1 MQKKYSSIELSYGVL
16 FFIFHL
22 CIEVV
27 SYALFYLRFK
37 SHMVTFLVLLYDFF
51 AFCPQLL
58 VGDFYNRNK
67 KINIGL
73 IGAAFFVAAI
83 LLAKFENINLYILSI
98 LILAIGNAFLHVCGA
113 IAVASVSKNKIFP
126 SSLFVAGGT
135 FGIIIGR
142 YLANI
147 NVNTNYLFIPIIIL
161 ALISIFTAKRW
172 CKSEVEFIDV
182 DIVNKKYSHIV
193 ILLIALIVV
202 MVRSYMGFVIPINW
216 KSEFYHSILLFTS
229 LGIGK
234 ALGGLLCDKFGYK
247 FVATVSTLFCV
258 PFIIIGKDFMFA
270 SLFGMLLFSMT
281 MSITYAMALSII
293 KNNPGVAF
301 GVTTIGLFLGV
312 LPLFVIRFETF
323 TSMVIVVILSVIS
336 YMLLNTS
343 LMDKNKNN

>member
-1 MQKKYSSIELSYGVL
+1 MRKEYSSIELSYGFL
-16 FFIFHL
+16 FLIFHL

-27 SYALFYLRFK
+27 SYALFYLKFK
-37 SHMVTFLVLLYDFF
+37 SHMVTLFAILYDFL

-83 LLAKFENINLYILSI
+83 LLAKFDNFNMCLRSV

-113 IAVASVSKNKIFP
+113 VATASVSQNKIFP

-147 NVNTNYLFIPIIIL
+147 KINTYYLFIPILIIVF
-161 ALISIFTAKRW
+161 ISIFTAKRW
-172 CKSEVEFIDV
+172 CKSKVEYISV
-182 DIVNKKYSHIV
+182 DIVNKKYSFAV
-193 ILLIALIVV
+193 ILLIAIIVV

-216 KSEFYHSILLFTS
+216 KSEFYHSILLFTF

-234 ALGGLLCDKFGYK
+234 AIGGLLCDKFGYK
-247 FVATVSTLFCV
+247 FVATISTLLCV

-301 GVTTIGLFLGV
+301 GVTTIGLFLGAV
-312 LPLFVIRFETF
+312 PVFFIKFDAL
-323 TSMVIVVILSVIS
+323 TSMVLVVLLSLVS
-336 YMLLNTS
+336 YILLNIS
-343 LMDKNKNN
+343 LKN

>member
-1 MQKKYSSIELSYGVL
+1 MQKKYSSIELSYGFL

-27 SYALFYLRFK
+27 SYALFYLRFQ
-37 SHMVTFLVLLYDFF
+37 SYMVTFFVILYDFF

-67 KINIGL
+67 KTNIGI
-73 IGAAFFVAAI
+73 IGVAFFVAAI
-83 LLAKFENINLYILSI
+83 LLAKFDNFNIYLLSV
-98 LILAIGNAFLHVCGA
+98 LLLAIGNAFLHVCGA
-113 IAVASVSKNKIFP
+113 VATASVSQNKIFP

-147 NVNTNYLFIPIIIL
+147 NVKTYILFIPVLIIV
-161 ALISIFTAKRW
+161 LISIFTSEKW
-172 CKSEVEFIDV
+172 CKSSVKYIDV
-182 DIVNKKYSHIV
+182 DIVNEKLSHLV

-202 MVRSYMGFVIPINW
+202 MVRSYMGFVIPISW
-216 KSEFYHSILLFTS
+216 KSEFYHSILLFTF

-234 ALGGLLCDKFGYK
+234 AIGGLLCDKFGYK
-247 FVATVSTLFCV
+247 FVATISTLLCV

-301 GVTTIGLFLGV
+301 GVTTIGLFLGAV
-312 LPLFVIRFETF
+312 PVFFIKLDAL
-323 TSMVIVVILSVIS
+323 TSMVLVVILSLVS
-336 YMLLNTS
+336 YILLNIS
-343 LMDKNKNN
+343 LKN

>member
-1 MQKKYSSIELSYGVL
+1 MRKEYSSIELSYGFL
-16 FFIFHL
+16 FLIFHL

-27 SYALFYLRFK
+27 SYALFYLKFK
-37 SHMVTFLVLLYDFF
+37 SHMVTFFVILYDFF

-67 KINIGL
+67 KTNIGL

-83 LLAKFENINLYILSI
+83 LLAKFDNFNIYLLSV
-98 LILAIGNAFLHVCGA
+98 LLLAIGNAFLHVCGA
-113 IAVASVSKNKIFP
+113 VATASVSQNKIFP

-147 NVNTNYLFIPIIIL
+147 KINTYYLFIPILIIVF
-161 ALISIFTAKRW
+161 ISIFTAKRW
-172 CKSEVEFIDV
+172 CKSKVESINV
-182 DIVNKKYSHIV
+182 DIVNKKYSFAV
-193 ILLIALIVV
+193 ILLIAIIVV

-216 KSEFYHSILLFTS
+216 KSEFYHSILLFTF

-234 ALGGLLCDKFGYK
+234 AIGGLLCDKFGYK
-247 FVATVSTLFCV
+247 FVVTISTLLCV

-281 MSITYAMALSII
+281 MSVTYAMALSII

-301 GVTTIGLFLGV
+301 GVTTIGLFLGAV
-312 LPLFVIRFETF
+312 PVFFIKFDAL
-323 TSMVIVVILSVIS
+323 TSMVLVVLLSLVS
-336 YMLLNTS
+336 YILLNIS
-343 LMDKNKNN
+343 LKN

>member
-1 MQKKYSSIELSYGVL
+1 MQREYSSIELAYGVL

-27 SYALFYLRFK
+27 SYALFYLRFQ
-37 SHMVTFLVLLYDFF
+37 SHMVIFFVILYDFF

-67 KINIGL
+67 KTNIGL

-83 LLAKFENINLYILSI
+83 LLAKFDNFNIYLLSV

-113 IAVASVSKNKIFP
+113 VATASVSQNKIFP
-126 SSLFVAGGT
+126 SALFVAGGA

-147 NVNTNYLFIPIIIL
+147 NVKTYILFIPVLIIV
-161 ALISIFTAKRW
+161 LISIFTAKRW
-172 CKSEVEFIDV
+172 CKSKVEYINV
-182 DIVNKKYSHIV
+182 DIVNKKYSYAA

-216 KSEFYHSILLFTS
+216 KSEFYHSILLFTF

-234 ALGGLLCDKFGYK
+234 ALGGLLCDKLGYRL
-247 FVATVSTLFCV
+247 VATISTLLCV
-258 PFIIIGKDFMFA
+258 PFIIIGKDFMLA

-281 MSITYAMALSII
+281 MSVTYAMTLSII

-301 GVTTIGLFLGV
+301 GVTTIGLFLGAV
-312 LPLFVIRFETF
+312 PVFFIKFDAF
-323 TSMVIVVILSVIS
+323 TSMVLVVLLSLVS
-336 YMLLNTS
+336 YILLNIS
-343 LMDKNKNN
+343 LKNG

>member
-1 MQKKYSSIELSYGVL
+1 MRKEYSSIDLSYGVL
-16 FFIFHL
+16 FFVFHL

-27 SYALFYLRFK
+27 SYALFYLRFQ
-37 SHMVTFLVLLYDFF
+37 SHMVTFFVILYDFF

-67 KINIGL
+67 KTNIGL

-83 LLAKFENINLYILSI
+83 LLAKFDNFNIYLLSV
-98 LILAIGNAFLHVCGA
+98 LLLAIGNAFLHVCGA
-113 IAVASVSKNKIFP
+113 VATASVSQNKIFP

-135 FGIIIGR
+135 FGIIIGK

-147 NVNTNYLFIPIIIL
+147 KINTYYLFIPILIIVF
-161 ALISIFTAKRW
+161 ISIFTAKRW
-172 CKSEVEFIDV
+172 CKSKVEYINV
-182 DIVNKKYSHIV
+182 DIINKKYSFAV
-193 ILLIALIVV
+193 ILLIAIIVV

-216 KSEFYHSILLFTS
+216 KSEFYHSILLFTF

-234 ALGGLLCDKFGYK
+234 AIGGLLCDKFGYK
-247 FVATVSTLFCV
+247 FVATISTLLCV

-301 GVTTIGLFLGV
+301 GVTTIGLFLGAV
-312 LPLFVIRFETF
+312 PVFFIKFDAL
-323 TSMVIVVILSVIS
+323 TSMVLVVLLSLVS
-336 YMLLNTS
+336 YILLNIS
-343 LMDKNKNN
+343 LKN

>member
-1 MQKKYSSIELSYGVL
+1 MRKEYSSIELSYGFL
-16 FFIFHL
+16 FLIFHL

-27 SYALFYLRFK
+27 SYALFYLRFQ
-37 SHMVTFLVLLYDFF
+37 SHMVTFFVILYDFF

-67 KINIGL
+67 KTNIGL

-83 LLAKFENINLYILSI
+83 LLAKFDNFNIYLLSV
-98 LILAIGNAFLHVCGA
+98 LLLAIGNAFLHVCGA
-113 IAVASVSKNKIFP
+113 IATASVSQNKIFP

-142 YLANI
+142 YLADIKI
-147 NVNTNYLFIPIIIL
+147 NTHYLFIPILIIV
-161 ALISIFTAKRW
+161 LISIFTAKRW
-172 CKSEVEFIDV
+172 CKGKVEYINV
-182 DIVNKKYSHIV
+182 DIVNKKYSYTV

-216 KSEFYHSILLFTS
+216 KSEFYHSILLFAF

-247 FVATVSTLFCV
+247 FVATVSTLLCV
-258 PFIIIGKDFMFA
+258 PLIIIGKDFMIA

-281 MSITYAMALSII
+281 MSVTYAMALSII

-301 GVTTIGLFLGV
+301 GVTTIGLFLGAV
-312 LPLFVIRFETF
+312 PVCFIKFDAF
-323 TSMVIVVILSVIS
+323 TSMVLVVLLSLVS
-336 YMLLNTS
+336 YILLNIS
-343 LMDKNKNN
+343 LKNG

>member
-1 MQKKYSSIELSYGVL
+1 MRKEYSNIELSYGVL
-16 FFIFHL
+16 FFVFHL

-27 SYALFYLRFK
+27 SYALFYLRFQ
-37 SHMVTFLVLLYDFF
+37 SHMVTFFVILYDFF

-67 KINIGL
+67 KTNIGL

-83 LLAKFENINLYILSI
+83 LLAKSDNFNIYLLSV
-98 LILAIGNAFLHVCGA
+98 LLLAIGNAFLHVCGA
-113 IAVASVSKNKIFP
+113 VATASVSQNKIFP

-142 YLANI
+142 YFANI
-147 NVNTNYLFIPIIIL
+147 NIKTYILFIPVLIIV
-161 ALISIFTAKRW
+161 LISIFTSKRW
-172 CKSEVEFIDV
+172 CKSSVKYIDV
-182 DIVNKKYSHIV
+182 DIVNEKYSYLA

-216 KSEFYHSILLFTS
+216 KSEFYHSILLFTC

-247 FVATVSTLFCV
+247 FVATISTLLCV
-258 PFIIIGKDFMFA
+258 PLIIIGKDFMIA

-301 GVTTIGLFLGV
+301 GVTTIGLFLGAV
-312 LPLFVIRFETF
+312 PIFFIRFDTF
-323 TSMVIVVILSVIS
+323 TSMVIVVLLSLIS
-336 YMLLNTS
+336 YVLLNIS
-343 LMDKNKNN
+343 LKNR

>member
-1 MQKKYSSIELSYGVL
+1 MRKEYSSIELSYGFL
-16 FFIFHL
+16 FLIFHL

-27 SYALFYLRFK
+27 SYALFYLKFK
-37 SHMVTFLVLLYDFF
+37 SHMVTFFVILYDFF

-67 KINIGL
+67 KTNIGL

-83 LLAKFENINLYILSI
+83 LLAKFDNFNIYLLSV
-98 LILAIGNAFLHVCGA
+98 LLLAIGNAFLHVCGA
-113 IAVASVSKNKIFP
+113 VATASVSQNKIFP

-147 NVNTNYLFIPIIIL
+147 KINTYYLFIPILIIVF
-161 ALISIFTAKRW
+161 ISIFTAKRW
-172 CKSEVEFIDV
+172 CKSKVEYINV
-182 DIVNKKYSHIV
+182 DIINKKYSFAV
-193 ILLIALIVV
+193 ILLIAIIVV

-216 KSEFYHSILLFTS
+216 KSEFYHSILLFTF

-234 ALGGLLCDKFGYK
+234 AIGGLLCDKFGYK
-247 FVATVSTLFCV
+247 FVATISTLLCV

-281 MSITYAMALSII
+281 MSVTYAMVLSII

-301 GVTTIGLFLGV
+301 GVTTIGLFLGAV
-312 LPLFVIRFETF
+312 PVFFIKFDAL
-323 TSMVIVVILSVIS
+323 TSMVLVVLLSLVS
-336 YMLLNTS
+336 YILLNIS
-343 LMDKNKNN
+343 LKN

>member
-1 MQKKYSSIELSYGVL
+1 MQREYSSIELAYGVL

-27 SYALFYLRFK
+27 SYALFYLRFQ
-37 SHMVTFLVLLYDFF
+37 SHMVTFFVILYDFF

-67 KINIGL
+67 KTNIGL

-83 LLAKFENINLYILSI
+83 LLAKFDSFNMCLVSV

-113 IAVASVSKNKIFP
+113 VATASVSQNKIFP
-126 SSLFVAGGT
+126 SALFVAGGT

-142 YLANI
+142 YLASIKI
-147 NVNTNYLFIPIIIL
+147 NTYYLFIPILIIV
-161 ALISIFTAKRW
+161 LISIFTSKRW
-172 CKSEVEFIDV
+172 CKSSVKYIYV
-182 DIVNKKYSHIV
+182 NIVNETHSHLV
-193 ILLIALIVV
+193 ILLIALLVV

-216 KSEFYHSILLFTS
+216 KSEFYHSILLFTF

-234 ALGGLLCDKFGYK
+234 ALGGLLCDKFGYR
-247 FVATVSTLFCV
+247 FVATISTLLCV
-258 PFIIIGKDFMFA
+258 PPIIIGKDFMIA

-281 MSITYAMALSII
+281 MSVTYAMVLSII

-301 GVTTIGLFLGV
+301 GVTTIGLFLGAV
-312 LPLFVIRFETF
+312 PIFFIRFDTF
-323 TSMVIVVILSVIS
+323 TSMVIVVLLSLIS
-336 YMLLNTS
+336 YVLLNIS
-343 LMDKNKNN
+343 LKNR